1 MRKSFSLFLVGGLAA
16 VPLVAPAQANATTTT
31 ATTTAA
37 TTSVVTTR
45 AVATQAKPFSSFK
58 ISVKYNNRTRR
69 GGKITYY
76 LKAKNL
82 GPYYADYYW
91 IGGQVPKGTVPTLR
105 WGAPKGTK
113 CTWEG
118 RWFWCWGKYVL
129 QKGKTDWLNFQV
141 TMKKGTKGVA
151 VAKLGVIAY
160 DVDQGMENIDKEE
173 LKRLGVKGYY
183 WLKSA
188 KTTIVTPP
196 RKPTKRWTP
205 PPPVKEYNPPASHEE
220 SNKKKDT

>member
-1 MRKSFSLFLVGGLAA
+1 MRKSFSLFLVSGLAA
-16 VPLVAPAQANATTTT
+16 VPLVAPAQAEAMTT
-31 ATTTAA
+31 ATTA
-37 TTSVVTTR
+37 TTATTQ
-45 AVATQAKPFSSFK
+45 AVAARAKPFSNFK
-58 ISVKYNNRTRR
+58 ISVKYNNRTRS

-91 IGGQVPKGTVPTLR
+91 IGGQVPKGVVPTLR
-105 WGAPKGTK
+105 WGASKGTK

-118 RWFWCWGKYVL
+118 RWFWCWGKFVL
-129 QKGKTDWLNFQV
+129 PKGKTDWLNFQV
-141 TMKKGTKGVA
+141 TLKKGTRGVA

-173 LKRLGVKGYY
+173 LKRLGIKGYS
-183 WLKSA
+183 WLRTA
-188 KTTIVTPP
+188 KTKIVVPP
-196 RKPTKRWTP
+196 RKPTKHWTP

-220 SNKKKDT
+220 SNQKKDT

>member
-1 MRKSFSLFLVGGLAA
+1 MRRSFSLFLIGGLAA
-16 VPLVAPAQANATTTT
+16 APLVVPAQAGATAATS
-31 ATTTAA
+31 TTTAA
-37 TTSVVTTR
+37 TTTT
-45 AVATQAKPFSSFK
+45 VAAQAKPFSNFK
-58 ISVKYNNRTRR
+58 ISVKYNKSTRR

-91 IGGQVPKGTVPTLR
+91 IGGEVPKGVVPTLR
-105 WGAPKGTK
+105 WSASKGSK

-141 TMKKGTKGVA
+141 TLKKGTTGVA
-151 VAKLGVIAY
+151 TARLGVIAY

-173 LKRLGVKGYY
+173 LKRLGIKGYT
-183 WLKSA
+183 WLKTA
-188 KTTIVTPP
+188 KTRIVTPP
-196 RKPTKRWTP
+196 RQPSHGWTP
-205 PPPVKEYNPPASHEE
+205 PPPVKDYNPPASHQE